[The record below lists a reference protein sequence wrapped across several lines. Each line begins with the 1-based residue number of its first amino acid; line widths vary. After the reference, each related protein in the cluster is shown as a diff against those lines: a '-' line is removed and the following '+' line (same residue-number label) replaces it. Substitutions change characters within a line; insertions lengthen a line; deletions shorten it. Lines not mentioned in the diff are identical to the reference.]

1 MTSTMTPPSDT
12 GGQPAPSDRVP
23 GSSGGRLGSELI
35 ARLVKQVH
43 TVEPREMR
51 TSLAPYTLDPVG
63 DVPGCTAED
72 VDAAVK
78 RARAA
83 QQQWATRPVRER
95 AAVFSRF
102 HDLLLD
108 RQELF
113 LDVIQTETGKA
124 RTWAFE
130 EVLDTAMTSQ
140 YYADNGERFLKPKS
154 RRGALPGL
162 TSAVEYS
169 HPKGVVGVISPWNYP
184 LTLAISDAIPALIA
198 GNAVV
203 IKPDAQTPFIA
214 LLGIELLKEA
224 GLPEDLFIPVTG
236 AGKEIGTPLIDRVD
250 FMMFTGSTATGKIIA
265 EQCAR
270 RLIDFSAE
278 LGGKN
283 PMIVCADARLKKT
296 VDGAVRAC
304 FSNSGQLCI
313 SIERM
318 YVEDAIYDRFVPA
331 FAERVKKMA
340 INARYDFTAEM
351 GSIVSEDQ
359 LKVVTE
365 HVEDAKAKGAT
376 VLAGGRPRPDI
387 GPLFYEPT
395 VLTGVTDEMDLA
407 RNETFGPVV
416 AITRV
421 RDVNEA
427 VERANDTC
435 YGLNASIWT
444 SDLQRGR
451 EIATRINSG
460 TVNIN
465 EGYSAAWASH
475 DAPMGGM
482 KDSGVGRRHG
492 EKGILKYTESQTV
505 AAQRIM
511 GIAPPPGVSR
521 KTFAQVMTLGLRIMK
536 RIPGL

>member
-1 MTSTMTPPSDT
+1 VTSTMNRAGSTPNGRAT
-12 GGQPAPSDRVP
+12 GPA
-23 GSSGGRLGSELI
+23 GSASPLGEEFL
-35 ARLVKQVH
+35 ARLLRQVH
-43 TVEPREMR
+43 TVGPREMR
-51 TSLAPYTLDPVG
+51 TSNAPFTGEPVG
-63 DVPGCTAED
+63 ATPGCTAED
-72 VDAAVK
+72 VDAAVR
-78 RARAA
+78 RAREA
-83 QQQWATRPVRER
+83 QPAWARRPVRER
-95 AAVFSRF
+95 ADIFLRY

-108 RQELF
+108 RQSEV

-130 EVLDTAMTSQ
+130 ELLDTAMTSR
-140 YYADNGERFLKPKS
+140 YYADHAAGFLKPKS

-162 TSAVEYS
+162 TSAVEYA
-169 HPKGVVGVISPWNYP
+169 HPKGVVGIISPWNYP
-184 LTLAISDAIPALIA
+184 LTLSISDAIPALLA

-203 IKPDAQTPFIA
+203 IKPDAQTPFVA
-214 LLGIELLKEA
+214 LFAIELLVEA
-224 GLPEDLFIPVTG
+224 GLPADLFIPVTG

-250 FMMFTGSTATGKIIA
+250 FLMFTGSTATGKNIA

-283 PMIVCADARLKKT
+283 PMIVCADASLKKT

-331 FAERVKKMA
+331 FAARVKKMA
-340 INARYDFTAEM
+340 INARYDFSAEM
-351 GSIVSEDQ
+351 GSVVSPDQ
-359 LKVVTE
+359 LEVVAA
-365 HVEDAKAKGAT
+365 HVDDAKAKGAT
-376 VLAGGRPRPDI
+376 VLAGGRARPDL
-387 GPLFYEPT
+387 GPMFYEPT
-395 VLTGVTDEMDLA
+395 VLTGVTDDMLLA

-421 RDVNEA
+421 PDVEA
-427 VERANDTC
+427 AVALANDTS

-444 SDLQRGR
+444 SDLKRGQ
-451 EIATRINSG
+451 EIATRIAAG

-492 EKGILKYTESQTV
+492 EKGMLKYTESQTV
-505 AAQRIM
+505 ATQRIM

-521 KTFAQVMTLGLRIMK
+521 KTFAKAMTLGVRLMK